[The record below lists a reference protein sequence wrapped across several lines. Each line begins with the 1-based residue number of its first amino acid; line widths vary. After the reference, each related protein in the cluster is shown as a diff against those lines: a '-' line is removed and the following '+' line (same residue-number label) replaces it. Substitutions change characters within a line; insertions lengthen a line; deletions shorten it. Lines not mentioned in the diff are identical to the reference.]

1 MSLAS
6 ILPRKVPPHHW
17 SKELALEGH
26 ESAIT
31 FALKHMTHEG
41 MVTMTILVL
50 MSLASWT
57 VIVGK
62 LLALRRA
69 KRLSEL
75 FYEGFAKTSDPFE
88 LVGKDKEFEGA
99 PPYSVYDY
107 ACREMQKQLERF
119 APKEAT
125 NGSRRAPGRVISA
138 IRAAMERGIG
148 DENIRLHAG
157 MVILALCI
165 SGGPFVGLT
174 GTVFGVMEVF
184 GGVAQ
189 AGQANLSAMAPG
201 VAGALVNTVF
211 GLIVAIPALFAY
223 NMLNTQIDGLQL
235 DMTNFASELE
245 ATFVIDYVDMAG
257 GAVQNGG
264 RRDVALAE
272 AATTH

>member
-1 MSLAS
+1 
-6 ILPRKVPPHHW
+6 
-17 SKELALEGH
+17 LEVH
-26 ESAIT
+26 ESAVT

-62 LLALRRA
+62 LLALRKA
-69 KRLSEL
+69 KRLSER
-75 FYEGFAKTSDPFE
+75 FYESFTETSDPFE

-99 PPYSVYDY
+99 PPFSVYDY

-119 APKEAT
+119 APKAET
-125 NGSRRAPGRVISA
+125 NGSRRAPGRVLSA

-223 NMLNTQIDGLQL
+223 NMLNSRIDGLQL

-245 ATFVIDYVDMAG
+245 ATFVIDYVEQAG
-257 GAVQNGG
+257 SVESGA
-264 RRDVALAE
+264 RREVVLAE

>member
-1 MSLAS
+1 M
-6 ILPRKVPPHHW
+6 
-17 SKELALEGH
+17 EGH
-26 ESAIT
+26 ESAII
-31 FALKHMTHEG
+31 FALKHMTKEG
-41 MVTMTILVL
+41 LVTMSVLVL

-62 LLALRRA
+62 AVGLRKQRRLADR
-69 KRLSEL
+69 
-75 FYEGFAKTSDPFE
+75 FYEAFQKVTDPFE

-119 APKEAT
+119 VPAKKT
-125 NGSRRAPGRVISA
+125 NGSRRAPSRVLSA
-138 IRAAMERGIG
+138 VRAAMERGIG
-148 DENIRLHAG
+148 DEGVRLGGG

-174 GTVFGVMEVF
+174 GTVFGVMETF

-223 NMLNTQIDGLQL
+223 NMLSTRIDALRL

-245 ATFVIDYVDMAG
+245 ATFVIDYVDSGAG
-257 GAVQNGG
+257 GSEAGHL
-264 RRDVALAE
+264 RE
-272 AATTH
+272 AAVSAIAATH